1 MVIQLLINHSY
12 QPLLVDVNDHIIG
25 ASDAAISNGV
35 FHVNRSGAISE
46 SNMRIIFNFNHAVVR
61 GIVASRFYENGTVV
75 AQRAR
80 QALHGCAQFQLR
92 LHDILRQI

>member
-1 MVIQLLINHSY
+1 MIIELLVNHSY
-12 QPLLVDVNDHIIG
+12 QPLLIDVNDHIIG
-25 ASDAAISNGV
+25 ASDTTISNGL

-61 GIVASRFYENGTVV
+61 GIVSSGFYENGTVV

-80 QALHGCAQFQLR
+80 QALHGCA
-92 LHDILRQI
+92 